1 MAIRVLHIFGGGV
14 RSGIETHILTLAKGL
29 KGSGVEFVLAPLNK
43 GSFSEEVQSYVS
55 EIIESDKK
63 YRGDLGFIGRLA
75 KRISA
80 ADVDIVHTHSFDG
93 SFYGNRAALQAG
105 EKVIVNTVHTFE
117 TVAMVDV
124 YKSRIIRRLVCR
136 QNLRLLKSASLL
148 IAVCRPLEEKLIH
161 EGIDSDKIRVVPNGL
176 DLPDFLKSSPNQD
189 SARRELGLKDG
200 ELAVG
205 ILGRVAR
212 VKNID
217 VFLKAGKKV
226 LDKGVRVKFI
236 IIGDGPLRGRMEAL
250 ASKLGIQ
257 DSVRFVGWQAE
268 TGTILS
274 ALDLFVLCSQTE
286 TTSYALLE
294 AMAMAKPTVATAVG
308 GNTEVVEDGVT
319 GLLVPPGDVDA
330 TSEAIFNLI
339 SDRDRSK
346 QFGAAG
352 KERVE
357 REFSAGAMVDRTLEV
372 YRELAGDGAPVS
384 GRKAVSAY

>member
-29 KGSGVEFVLAPLNK
+29 VGTGVEFVLAPLNK

-55 EIIESDKK
+55 EILESDKK
-63 YRGDLGFIGRLA
+63 YRGDLGFIRRLA
-75 KRISA
+75 KRIRA
-80 ADVDIVHTHSFDG
+80 ADVDIVNTHSFDG
-93 SFYGNRAALQAG
+93 NFYGARAALQAG
-105 EKVIVNTVHTFE
+105 KKTIVNTVHTFE
-117 TVAMVDV
+117 SVAMVDI

-136 QNLRLLKSASLL
+136 QNLRLLKSASRL
-148 IAVCRPLEEKLIH
+148 IAVCKPLEENLVR
-161 EGIDSDKIRVVPNGL
+161 EGIDREKIRVVPNGL
-176 DLPDFLKSSPNQD
+176 DLPQFLRSAPDKD

-200 ELAVG
+200 ERAVG

-217 VFLKAGKKV
+217 IFLKAAKNV
-226 LDKGVRVKFI
+226 LDRDPKVQFI
-236 IIGDGPLRGRMEAL
+236 IIGDGPLRGKMEAL

-257 DSVRFVGWQAE
+257 GNVRFAGWRAE
-268 TGTILS
+268 TEKILA

-308 GNTEVVEDGVT
+308 GNTEVVKDGKT

-330 TSEAIFNLI
+330 TANAMFDLI
-339 SDRDRSK
+339 SDKERSR
-346 QFGAAG
+346 QFGSAG

-357 REFSAGAMVDRTLEV
+357 REFSAAAMVTRTLEV
-372 YRELAGDGAPVS
+372 YRELS
-384 GRKAVSAY
+384 GNGSATSTRSAASA

>member
-29 KGSGVEFVLAPLNK
+29 KGSGVEFSLAPLNK
-43 GSFSEEVQSYVS
+43 GSFSKEAQSSVS
-55 EIIESDKK
+55 EIIESDKR

-75 KRISA
+75 KRIQA

-93 SFYGNRAALQAG
+93 AFYGTRAALQAG
-105 EKVIVNTVHTFE
+105 KKTIVNTVHTFE
-117 TVAMVDV
+117 TVAMVDM
-124 YKSRIIRRLVCR
+124 YKSKIIRKLVCR

-148 IAVCRPLEEKLIH
+148 IAVCEPLEEKLVR
-161 EGIDSDKIRVVPNGL
+161 EGLDRSKIRVVPNGL
-176 DLPDFLKSSPNQD
+176 DLQSFLQSAPDQD

-205 ILGRVAR
+205 TLGRVAR

-217 VFLKAGKKV
+217 IFLKAAKKA
-226 LDKGVRVKFI
+226 LDRGPQVKFI
-236 IIGDGPLRGRMEAL
+236 VIGDGPLRGKMEAL
-250 ASKLGIQ
+250 ASELEIEDKVL
-257 DSVRFVGWQAE
+257 FTGWQAD
-268 TGTILS
+268 TGKILA

-308 GNTEVVEDGVT
+308 GNTAVVEDGKT

-330 TSEAIFNLI
+330 TANAIFDLI
-339 SDRDRSK
+339 SDSDRSR

-357 REFSAGAMVDRTLEV
+357 REFSARAMVERTLKV
-372 YRELAGDGAPVS
+372 YRELADDGA
-384 GRKAVSAY
+384 A